1 MLAARSG
8 SPDAEY
14 LCRDLYQ
21 DMSREKRRAQIALS
35 LSQEVA
41 MVPPSRLMALI
52 GQAVKWWAVKFI
64 NRCHVRCGLHQGAAA
79 VSNSTNNNSQFFV
92 PASTGSRSSRS
103 SRSSAA

>member
-14 LCRDLYQ
+14 SCRDLYQ

-52 GQAVKWWAVKFI
+52 GQAVKW
-64 NRCHVRCGLHQGAAA
+64 
-79 VSNSTNNNSQFFV
+79 
-92 PASTGSRSSRS
+92 
-103 SRSSAA
+103 

>member
-1 MLAARSG
+1 MTLALRLAWPQLNWPQLKRKF
-8 SPDAEY
+8 

-52 GQAVKWWAVKFI
+52 GQAVKW
-64 NRCHVRCGLHQGAAA
+64 
-79 VSNSTNNNSQFFV
+79 
-92 PASTGSRSSRS
+92 
-103 SRSSAA
+103 